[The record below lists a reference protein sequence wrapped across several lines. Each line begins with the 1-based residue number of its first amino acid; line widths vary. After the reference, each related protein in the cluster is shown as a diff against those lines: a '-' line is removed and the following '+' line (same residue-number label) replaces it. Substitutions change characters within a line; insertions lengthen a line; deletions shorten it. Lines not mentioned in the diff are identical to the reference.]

1 MADAQ
6 LQELAQKLGTPGGQK
21 LYQAARKRG
30 IQVTKDQVRQY
41 VRRQGQKQ
49 IFRPL
54 LAAAGKTASESE
66 QMRAQ
71 MDLIDLKF
79 SASKGF
85 KMVLVV
91 VNVWNRMGFA
101 IPIVD
106 KSAESVANGLRTLLN
121 DVKLNPKFIF
131 SDAGNEWRGPVQTLL
146 EEKGIVHRAKEKEDV
161 NALAVLDRFIQT
173 FKKRLAESLAD
184 KKGEWADRVPEVVRQ
199 YNESPHETLFDEAPQ
214 DLGESKVASFMNLQE
229 NAHKLAH
236 NQNLFKSRKQ
246 AVETA
251 GAFRRPL
258 DGLTKFKRGFQATYG
273 ALEKLEGFDGSKAKP
288 QGGGEA
294 IDVKGILPV
303 DSQTRDVEPGFA
315 LGQGR
320 TAARRAKI
328 QALALEAINY
338 VGDGEPSLQ
347 RLAAHLKATLGEA
360 EYRLQLMSVGAPNL
374 SDVLRLIPEVSL
386 VRGGYYVKKAAS

>member
-1 MADAQ
+1 
-6 LQELAQKLGTPGGQK
+6 
-21 LYQAARKRG
+21 
-30 IQVTKDQVRQY
+30 V
-41 VRRQGQKQ
+41 
-49 IFRPL
+49 
-54 LAAAGKTASESE
+54 
-66 QMRAQ
+66 
-71 MDLIDLKF
+71 
-79 SASKGF
+79 
-85 KMVLVV
+85 
-91 VNVWNRMGFA
+91 GFA
-101 IPIVD
+101 TPVVD
-106 KSAESVANGLRTLLN
+106 KSAESIANGLRVLLRPGR
-121 DVKLNPKFIF
+121 LHNPLLRPKIIS

-146 EEKGIVHRAKEKEDV
+146 EEKGIVHRTKEKADV

-184 KKGEWADRVPEVVRQ
+184 KEGEWADRVPEVVRQ

-214 DLGESKVASFMNLQE
+214 DLGESKVASFMNLQA

-236 NQNLFKSRKQ
+236 NQTLFKSRKQ

-258 DGLTKFKRGFQATYG
+258 EGITKFKRGFQATYG

-288 QGGGEA
+288 QGGGA
-294 IDVKGILPV
+294 AVDVKGILPV
-303 DSQTRDVEPGFA
+303 DHQTRDVEPGFA

-338 VGDGEPSLQ
+338 IGDGEPSLQ
-347 RLAAHLKATLGEA
+347 RLAAHLKATLGFA

-374 SDVLRLIPEVSL
+374 SDVLRLIPEVRL
-386 VRGGYYVKKAAS
+386 VHGGRYVKKAAS

>member
-1 MADAQ
+1 MSDEQ
-6 LQELAQKLGTPGGQK
+6 LGLLAERLGTPGGQK

-30 IQVTKDQVRQY
+30 IRVTKDQVRQF
-41 VRRQGQKQ
+41 VRKQGQKQ

-54 LAAAGKTASESE
+54 PPSAGKSASESE

-85 KMVLVV
+85 KNVLAL

-106 KSAESVANGLRTLLN
+106 KTAESVANGLRTLLN
-121 DVKLNPKFIF
+121 DPKLNPKFIF
-131 SDAGNEWRGPVQTLL
+131 SDAGNEYRGPVQTLL
-146 EEKGIVHRAKEKEDV
+146 DEKGIVHRTKETGDV

-173 FKKRLAESLAD
+173 FKKRLAESLAAN
-184 KKGEWADRVPEVVRQ
+184 KGEWADRVPEVVRQ
-199 YNESPHETLFDEAPQ
+199 YNETPHQTIFDEAPN
-214 DLGESKVASFMNLQE
+214 DLGESKVATFMNLQE
-229 NAHKLAH
+229 NARKLAH
-236 NQNLFKSRKQ
+236 NQNLFKSRK
-246 AVETA
+246 EGLEKA

-258 DGLTKFKRGFQATYG
+258 EGLTKFKRGFQATYG
-273 ALEKLEGFDGSKAKP
+273 ALEKVEGFDGSKVKP

-294 IDVKGILPV
+294 IDVKRVLPV
-303 DSQTRDVEPGFA
+303 DSETRDVEPGFA

-320 TAARRAKI
+320 AAARREKI
-328 QALALEAINY
+328 QALALEAINF

-347 RLAAHLKATLGEA
+347 RLAAHLKSALGEV
-360 EYRLQLMSVGAPNL
+360 EFRLAKMSVGAPNL
-374 SDVLRLIPEVSL
+374 SDVIRLIPELSL
-386 VRGGYYVKKAAS
+386 TRGGYYVKKS

>member
-173 FKKRLAESLAD
+173 FKKRL
-184 KKGEWADRVPEVVRQ
+184 
-199 YNESPHETLFDEAPQ
+199 
-214 DLGESKVASFMNLQE
+214 
-229 NAHKLAH
+229 
-236 NQNLFKSRKQ
+236 
-246 AVETA
+246 
-251 GAFRRPL
+251 
-258 DGLTKFKRGFQATYG
+258 
-273 ALEKLEGFDGSKAKP
+273 
-288 QGGGEA
+288 GGEA
-294 IDVKGILPV
+294 V
-303 DSQTRDVEPGFA
+303 Q
-315 LGQGR
+315 
-320 TAARRAKI
+320 
-328 QALALEAINY
+328 
-338 VGDGEPSLQ
+338 
-347 RLAAHLKATLGEA
+347 
-360 EYRLQLMSVGAPNL
+360 
-374 SDVLRLIPEVSL
+374 
-386 VRGGYYVKKAAS
+386 

>member
-1 MADAQ
+1 MSDAQ
-6 LQELAQKLGTPGGQK
+6 LEELAERLGIPGGQK

-30 IQVTKDQVRQY
+30 IRVTKDQVRQF
-41 VRRQGQKQ
+41 VRKQGQKQ

-54 LAAAGKTASESE
+54 PPSAGKSASESE

-85 KMVLVV
+85 KNVLAV

-106 KSAESVANGLRTLLN
+106 KTAESVANGLRTLLN
-121 DVKLNPKFIF
+121 DPKLNPKFIF
-131 SDAGNEWRGPVQTLL
+131 SDAGNEYRGPVQTLL
-146 EEKGIVHRAKEKEDV
+146 DEKGIVHRTKETGDV

-173 FKKRLAESLAD
+173 FKKRLAESLAAN
-184 KKGEWADRVPEVVRQ
+184 KGEWADRVPEVVRQ
-199 YNESPHETLFDEAPQ
+199 YNETPHQTIFDEAPN
-214 DLGESKVASFMNLQE
+214 DLGESKVATFMNLQE
-229 NAHKLAH
+229 NARKLAH
-236 NQNLFKSRKQ
+236 NQNLFKSRK
-246 AVETA
+246 EGLEKA

-258 DGLTKFKRGFQATYG
+258 EGLTKFKRGFQATYG
-273 ALEKLEGFDGSKAKP
+273 ALEKVEGFDGSKVKP

-294 IDVKGILPV
+294 IDVKRVLPV
-303 DSQTRDVEPGFA
+303 DSETRDVEPGFA

-320 TAARRAKI
+320 AAARREKI
-328 QALALEAINY
+328 QALALEAINF

-347 RLAAHLKATLGEA
+347 RLAAHLKSALGEV
-360 EYRLQLMSVGAPNL
+360 EFRLAKMSVGAPNL
-374 SDVLRLIPEVSL
+374 SDVIRLIPELSL
-386 VRGGYYVKKAAS
+386 TRGGYYVKKS